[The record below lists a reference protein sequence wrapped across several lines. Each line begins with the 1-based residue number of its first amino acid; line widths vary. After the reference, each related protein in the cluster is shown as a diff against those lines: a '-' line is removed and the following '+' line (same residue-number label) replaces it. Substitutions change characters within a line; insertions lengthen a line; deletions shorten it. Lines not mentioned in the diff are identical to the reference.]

1 MLEAGPADR
10 QSVAVLDRVIDR
22 LPALL
27 LLGVILLAVQ
37 VAVFEVGRPGQIIG
51 AIPAAALLFLY
62 LRAGSG
68 GGKSGKGGGG
78 KD

>member
-1 MLEAGPADR
+1 M
-10 QSVAVLDRVIDR
+10 LDRLIDR
-22 LPALL
+22 LPAVL

-37 VAVFEVGRPGQIIG
+37 VGVFEVDKPGQIIG

-62 LRAGSG
+62 LRAGAGGS
-68 GGKSGKGGGG
+68 GGKSGGKGGGG